1 MRFAGQVLFS
11 FMKHNSVILEAEI
24 GKRIKALRAE
34 KRITL
39 EQLARQTGFS
49 KGYLSKVEKSKKA
62 PPVSTLG
69 NIARAFNVTISSLLG
84 EESPRTSLCL
94 VRKGERPLI
103 ARDGTAFGY
112 SYEAMAY
119 SYPNKIM
126 KPFILTLPLGQKKKT
141 FNQHEGEEILF
152 VIQGSMKF
160 IHGDEEYIVDEG
172 DCVYFDSSIP
182 HFGESIGRKEVKCFM
197 VICNPTNGRER
208 ATYGT

>member
-1 MRFAGQVLFS
+1 
-11 FMKHNSVILEAEI
+11 MKQNPVILEAEI
-24 GKRIKALRAE
+24 GNRIKALRAE
-34 KRITL
+34 KGITL
-39 EQLARQTGFS
+39 EQLAKQTGFT

-84 EESPRTSLCL
+84 EERSRTSFCL
-94 VRKGERPLI
+94 VRRDERPLI

-119 SYPNKIM
+119 NYPNKIM
-126 KPFILTLPLGQKKKT
+126 EPFILTLPLGRKKKT
-141 FNQHEGEEILF
+141 FYQHEGEEILF

-160 IHGDEEYIVDEG
+160 LHGSNEYIVNEG
-172 DCVYFDSSIP
+172 DCIYFDSSVP

-197 VICNPTNGRER
+197 VICNPTNSRER

>member
-1 MRFAGQVLFS
+1 
-11 FMKHNSVILEAEI
+11 MKHDPVILEAEI

-39 EQLARQTGFS
+39 EQLARQTGFT

-103 ARDGTAFGY
+103 ARDETAFGY
-112 SYEAMAY
+112 SYEAMAHN
-119 SYPNKIM
+119 YPNKIM
-126 KPFILTLPLGQKKKT
+126 EPFILTLPVGRKKKT
-141 FNQHEGEEILF
+141 FYQHEGEEILF

-160 IHGDEEYIVDEG
+160 IHGTEEYIVNEG

-197 VICNPTNGRER
+197 VICNPTFGWER
-208 ATYGT
+208 TIHAT

>member
-1 MRFAGQVLFS
+1 MFPK
-11 FMKHNSVILEAEI
+11 MKQNPVIVESEI

-34 KRITL
+34 KGITL
-39 EQLARQTGFS
+39 EHLARQTGFT

-69 NIARAFNVTISSLLG
+69 NIARAFKTTISALLG
-84 EESPRTSLCL
+84 EETQRTSLCL
-94 VRKGERPLI
+94 IRKGEGPLI

-119 SYPNKIM
+119 KYPNKIM
-126 KPFILTLPLGQKKKT
+126 EPFILTLPLKPKKKT
-141 FNQHEGEEILF
+141 IYQHEGEEILF
-152 VIQGSMKF
+152 VIQGTMKF
-160 IHGDEEYIVDEG
+160 LHGTEEYIVQEG
-172 DCVYFDSSIP
+172 DCVYFDSSTP

-208 ATYGT
+208 TPHGTS